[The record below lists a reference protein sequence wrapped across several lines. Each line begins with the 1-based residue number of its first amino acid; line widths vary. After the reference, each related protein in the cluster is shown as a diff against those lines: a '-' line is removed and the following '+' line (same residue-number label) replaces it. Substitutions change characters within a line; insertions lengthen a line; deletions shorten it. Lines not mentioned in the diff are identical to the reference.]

1 MERIE
6 ETSNNI
12 AYGLV
17 IGVRLVDL
25 GHCLVEYLMAS
36 VFVLLHGSREA
47 LRGGV
52 RVDEGVERHP
62 VGVHASVVLDG
73 SQHGYVV
80 DLETQSQRLDGRQG
94 LTAGAVGVKTC

>member
-17 IGVRLVDL
+17 IGVMYL
-25 GHCLVEYLMAS
+25 GHCLVEYMMAG
-36 VFVLLHGSREA
+36 VVVLLHGTGEA
-47 LRGGV
+47 LGGGV

-62 VGVHASVVLDG
+62 VGVHASVVLNG
-73 SQHGYVV
+73 SQHGNVV
-80 DLETQSQRLDGRQG
+80 HLETQPQRLDGLQG
-94 LTAGAVGVKTC
+94 LTAGAVEVKEIV